1 MGVSWGAGQHACV
14 PGKETRIASLAS
26 HPLRGLARYF
36 RKLLV
41 GGGAHVRR

>member
-1 MGVSWGAGQHACV
+1 MGVSWGAGQNACV
-14 PGKETRIASLAS
+14 PGKETGIGSLAS
-26 HPLRGLARYF
+26 HSLRGLARYF